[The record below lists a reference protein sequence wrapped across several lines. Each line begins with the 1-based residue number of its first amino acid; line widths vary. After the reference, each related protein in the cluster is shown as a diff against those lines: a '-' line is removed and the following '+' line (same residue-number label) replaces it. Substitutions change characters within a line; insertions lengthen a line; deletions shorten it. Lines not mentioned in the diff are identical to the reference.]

1 MKKALLVSTAIVG
14 GPLLMATP
22 VMAGGV
28 EFSIGGSM
36 DIQAGFMDSDIDGN
50 TDGGTD
56 ADRGYD
62 IVTDTE
68 LHFNFRA
75 RPTTA

>member
-14 GPLLMATP
+14 GPLLMAAP

-28 EFSIGGSM
+28 QFSIGGNM

-56 ADRGYD
+56 ADRG
-62 IVTDTE
+62 
-68 LHFNFRA
+68 
-75 RPTTA
+75 